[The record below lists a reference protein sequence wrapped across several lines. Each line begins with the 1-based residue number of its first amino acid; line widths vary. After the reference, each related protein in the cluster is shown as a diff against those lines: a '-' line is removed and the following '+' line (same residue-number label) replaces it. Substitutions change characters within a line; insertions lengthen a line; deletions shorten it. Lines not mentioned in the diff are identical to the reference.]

1 MQIRLKNKEVFPLIQ
16 GGMGV
21 GISLSNLAGEVALN
35 NCIGTISAVN
45 VGYREKDFYKD
56 PIKSNLNALKKEIKK
71 AKEISKGN
79 GLIAVNIMTAI
90 NDFEKFV
97 KTASDEDVDLI
108 ICGAG
113 LPLNL
118 PEYVK
123 EDTLIAPIVSSARAF
138 NLIAKIWMKKYNR
151 LPDLVIVEGP
161 LAGGHLGFKEK
172 DLDLELSEIV
182 KEVKKSV
189 EVFENEYDK
198 KIYIFAA
205 GGIRNKFDRE
215 SVINSGA
222 DGIQV
227 GTPFIATYQCDASL
241 SFKETIINSS
251 DSDIKIINSPVGM
264 IARAIDN
271 DFIKKTKDRIPS
283 RRCINCLKTC
293 NPSTTPYCIKDALN
307 DSASGAM
314 GLVFSGSNINSINSL
329 KDVKEVIDSLMEEI

>member
-1 MQIRLKNKEVFPLIQ
+1 MQIRLKNKDIIPIIQ

-21 GISLSNLAGEVALN
+21 GVSLSNLAGEVALN
-35 NCIGTISAVN
+35 NGIGTISAVN

-56 PIKSNLNALKKEIKK
+56 PLGSNLNALKNEIKK

-79 GLIAVNIMTAI
+79 GLIAVNIMTVL
-90 NDFEKFV
+90 NDFDDLV
-97 KTASDEDVDLI
+97 KTASNEKVDLI

-118 PEYVK
+118 PKLVDENI
-123 EDTLIAPIVSSARAF
+123 LIAPIVSSARAF
-138 NLIAKIWMKKYNR
+138 NLIAKTWLKKYNR
-151 LPDLVIVEGP
+151 LPDIVIVEGP

-172 DLDLELSEIV
+172 DLNLELSEIV
-182 KEVKKSV
+182 KEVKESV
-189 EVFENEYDK
+189 EIFENEYGK

-215 SVINSGA
+215 SVISSGA

-227 GTPFIATYQCDASL
+227 GTPFIATHQCDVSVA
-241 SFKETIINSS
+241 FKETIINSS
-251 DSDIKIINSPVGM
+251 DNDIKIIQSPVGM

-271 DFIKKTKDRIPS
+271 DFIKKTKNRIPS
-283 RRCINCLKTC
+283 RRCINCIKTC

-307 DSASGAM
+307 DSAKGDM
-314 GLVFSGSNINSINSL
+314 GLVFSGSNIDEINSL
-329 KDVKEVIDSLMEEI
+329 KEVKEVIDSLMEEI